1 MSDTTTEIT
10 QTELKKLRAAQK
22 AYKTLVTEKLE
33 QEANDIEHR
42 EDLQEKAT
50 AAIKSDPQLIKTGRA
65 TLDQFYNEDNRFQ
78 AMRFVTWILKNHPET
93 HIASPFTPRGGDT
106 IYWYHKNTGVY
117 EPTGIPKLEQ
127 LLQDILETDCTK
139 HKQNEVIHQL
149 RVATYV
155 DRTRFFQ
162 QNPAHI
168 ILENGVYNIETETFS
183 PHDSKYRALTRIPH
197 RYNPEARCTN
207 IVRTLVEIVGTDIA
221 AFQEW
226 LGYQLYRLYPI
237 HKVALFIGSG
247 KNGKTQILELIKRLV
262 GAENTSSVSLYDI
275 TGDKFA
281 VSELYGKHSNI
292 APDVG
297 KEELRYTGR
306 FKAVTGEDTVRAQ
319 EKYGQPFSF
328 YNYAKMNFSCN
339 QVPASPDNSDAFY
352 RRFLCFKFRNKFMD
366 RSEIAANP
374 ALRQDPTVKV
384 KIPRVMDIVCSVEE
398 MEGLILWALRGLR
411 RLLRNGEFCNS
422 QSTEEIRE
430 YYTLMSNPLL
440 AFVKDNLV
448 EDSEGFEQ
456 VDHVYNWYVKWCR
469 ENGFVVEAKSQFGA
483 KLSGEIMFQK
493 QRKRVGGDKARVAC
507 YVGISF
513 VHGVHTVHT
522 SSNLSRGKLC
532 EYFSEKGVSRYGQ
545 GGQGGQ
551 DDGFPFDEEGLVRE
565 AVAILTL
572 YKGRMLQRVFWG
584 ELDKRGYGGKAVSLV
599 LRGKYSDRFIFM
611 GLNVRLSGGGL
622 Q

>member
-1 MSDTTTEIT
+1 MTDNVEIT
-10 QTELKKLRAAQK
+10 QTELKKLRTAQK
-22 AYKTLVTEKLE
+22 AYKTLITEKLA
-33 QEANDIEHR
+33 QEAHDIEQR
-42 EDLQEKAT
+42 ETRQKQAT
-50 AAIKSDPQLIKTGRA
+50 ASIKSDPQLIKAGKA
-65 TLDQFYNEDNRFQ
+65 TRDQFYNEDHRFQ
-78 AMRFVTWILKNHPET
+78 AMRFVDWILQNHQKT
-93 HIASPFTPRGGDT
+93 HIASPVTSRGGDT
-106 IYWYHKNTGVY
+106 IYWYHKNTGIY
-117 EPTGIPKLEQ
+117 EQTGIPKLEQ
-127 LLQDILETDCTK
+127 LVQDILETDCTK

-155 DRTRFFQ
+155 DRTKFFQ
-162 QNPAHI
+162 QNPIHI

-183 PHDSKYRALTRIPH
+183 SHDSKYRALTRIPH
-197 RYNPEARCTN
+197 RYNPEARCPN

-221 AFQEW
+221 ALQEW

-247 KNGKTQILELIKRLV
+247 KNGKSQVLELIKRLV

-275 TGDKFA
+275 SGDKFA

-297 KEELRYTGR
+297 KEELRFTGR

-328 YNYAKMNFSCN
+328 LSFAKMNFSCN

-366 RSEIAANP
+366 RSEFEANP
-374 ALRQDPTVKV
+374 AFKLDSCVRLKV
-384 KIPRVMDIVCSVEE
+384 PRVMDVVCSVEE
-398 MEGLILWALRGLR
+398 MEGLVLWALRGLR
-411 RLLRNGEFCNS
+411 RLLRNGEFSNS

-440 AFVKDNLV
+440 AFVQGNLV

-456 VDHVYNWYVKWCR
+456 VDAVYNFYVKWCR
-469 ENGFVVEAKSQFGA
+469 ENGFVVETKSQFGA
-483 KLSGEIMFQK
+483 KLSGEIRFQK
-493 QRKRVGGDKARVAC
+493 QRKRVGDDKARVAC

-522 SSNLSRGKLC
+522 SSNLSRGKLTDILP
-532 EYFSEKGVSRYGQ
+532 EKGVICYGQ

-565 AVAILTL
+565 AVSIL
-572 YKGRMLQRVFWG
+572 KRSQGRMLQMDFWDH
-584 ELDKRGYGGKAVSLV
+584 LDKHGFDRKAASSV
-599 LRGKYSDRFIFM
+599 LRGKHSDRFVFM
-611 GLNVRLSGGGL
+611 GLNVWLNGGDL
-622 Q
+622 R